1 MTRHLTLTPQ
11 SRRRRGATAIEYAV
25 IAGIVSIGIIAS
37 LTAFGKAASDLW
49 AFIATTVDAA
59 I

>member
-1 MTRHLTLTPQ
+1 MNRHLTTTPQ
-11 SRRRRGATAIEYAV
+11 SRLRRGATSVEYAV

-49 AFIATTVDAA
+49 AFIATTIDAA